1 MIFLLNIATLIYVRE
16 KLVECYF
23 KHPYQRNDIARF
35 RLVYVS
41 FPIIDSLLTDSCQ
54 AYTGIQN
61 AAVDVTRNIQYL
73 DLDLAYATTFL
84 GECIGYLLFIV
95 GGLLLLIGTTK
106 AISAFRK
113 KPTPPDEV
121 QADLENN

>member
-1 MIFLLNIATLIYVRE
+1 MKKTLEKKILSIGLITIGIAAIIFA
-16 KLVECYF
+16 
-23 KHPYQRNDIARF
+23 
-35 RLVYVS
+35 
-41 FPIIDSLLTDSCQ
+41 IICSTGDPCMWRHFSNSGTYKTYGGD

-61 AAVDVTRNIQYL
+61 ATVDVTRNIQYL

-113 KPTPPDEV
+113 KPTLPDEV
-121 QADLENN
+121 QADVENN